1 MIDLKVLREN
11 PEIVRA
17 SQRARGEDE
26 GVVDSLLSAD
36 ERRRSA
42 ISRADTL
49 RGEQKVLG
57 KEVGKAKGDERA
69 ALLTKAKDL
78 AAEVKAAEAEQNAT
92 AEEVNALLAKIPNLV
107 HPDAPGAQTC
117 VWK

>member
-36 ERRRSA
+36 ERRRTA

-49 RGEQKVLG
+49 RAEQKVLG
-57 KEVGKAKGDERA
+57 KEVARPRV
-69 ALLTKAKDL
+69 TRR
-78 AAEVKAAEAEQNAT
+78 
-92 AEEVNALLAKIPNLV
+92 PR
-107 HPDAPGAQTC
+107 C
-117 VWK
+117 

>member
-1 MIDLKVLREN
+1 MDEPGTTLFRVIDLKVLREN

-49 RGEQKVLG
+49 RVAGAILAPVMLY
-57 KEVGKAKGDERA
+57 RA
-69 ALLTKAKDL
+69 TYSF
-78 AAEVKAAEAEQNAT
+78 Q
-92 AEEVNALLAKIPNLV
+92 
-107 HPDAPGAQTC
+107 
-117 VWK
+117 